1 MRKGS
6 RKKKPRKKHP
16 KMGRNPLAFGYGGGG
31 SSIVQDFTDSVKQAF
46 SLDTIKTGGVMLS
59 GAIVNSIV
67 RDFIASKLN
76 IKPPFQ
82 YLLGLGTAGLLG
94 MGANRV
100 MRGTGNQV
108 FMGAVTFE
116 LARAYN
122 EYIGSK
128 LYKLATSGFGD
139 FLIQPQVAGAVPSPM
154 GDFLI
159 QPQVA
164 NAVPSSMGGFLDP
177 YHRVPNPTGMPV
189 YGDLSSIGEELG
201 QSDLGDVVGG

>member
-1 MRKGS
+1 MRK
-6 RKKKPRKKHP
+6 RKKHGG
-16 KMGRNPLAFGYGGGG
+16 KMRRRHNPMELGYSGGGG
-31 SSIVQDFTDSVKQAF
+31 IVSDLTQSVKQAF
-46 SLDTIKTGGVMLS
+46 SLDTLKTGGIMLS

-94 MGANRV
+94 MGANRI
-100 MRGTGNQV
+100 RPGTGNQV

-122 EYIGSK
+122 EYVGSK
-128 LYKLATSGFGD
+128 LYKLATSGMGGGMGDFLIQPQVRDAVPSPMGD

-154 GDFLI
+154 G
-159 QPQVA
+159 
-164 NAVPSSMGGFLDP
+164 GFLDP
-177 YHRVPNPTGMPV
+177 YQRVPNPTGMPV
-189 YGDLSSIGEELG
+189 YGDLSSIGDELG
-201 QSDLGDVVGG
+201 ADLGDAMGA

>member
-1 MRKGS
+1 MRK
-6 RKKKPRKKHP
+6 RKKHGG
-16 KMGRNPLAFGYGGGG
+16 KMRRRHRNPGELVYGGGG
-31 SSIVQDFTDSVKQAF
+31 IAQELMRSVRQSF
-46 SLDTIKTGGVMLS
+46 SLDTMKTGGVMLG

-67 RDFIASKLN
+67 RDFIASKLG

-82 YLLGLGTAGLLG
+82 YLLGMGTAGLLG

-100 MRGTGNQV
+100 RPGIGKDV
-108 FMGAVTFE
+108 FLGAVTFE
-116 LARAYN
+116 MARAYN

-128 LYKLATSGFGD
+128 LYKLATSGMGRGVGD

-164 NAVPSSMGGFLDP
+164 GAVPSPMGGFLDP
-177 YHRVPNPTGMPV
+177 YQRVPSPVGMPV
-189 YGDLSSIGEELG
+189 YGDLASIGEELG
-201 QSDLGDVVGG
+201 QDLGGMVG

>member
-1 MRKGS
+1 MRK
-6 RKKKPRKKHP
+6 RKKHGG
-16 KMGRNPLAFGYGGGG
+16 KMRRRHRNPGELVYGGGG
-31 SSIVQDFTDSVKQAF
+31 GIVSDLLRSAKQAF
-46 SLDTIKTGGVMLS
+46 SLDTVKTGGIMLS

-100 MRGTGNQV
+100 KPGIGNQV

-122 EYIGSK
+122 QYVGSK
-128 LYKLATSGFGD
+128 LYTLAMNGMGRSGIGD
-139 FLIQPQVAGAVPSPM
+139 FLIQPQVSGAVPSPM

-159 QPQVA
+159 QPQVSG
-164 NAVPSSMGGFLDP
+164 AVPSPMGGFLDP
-177 YHRVPNPTGMPV
+177 YQRVPSPVGMPV
-189 YGDLSSIGEELG
+189 YGDLASIGEELG
-201 QSDLGDVVGG
+201 ADLGDAMGG

>member
-1 MRKGS
+1 MR
-6 RKKKPRKKHP
+6 RRH
-16 KMGRNPLAFGYGGGG
+16 RNPDGLVYGGGG
-31 SSIVQDFTDSVKQAF
+31 GIVHDLTQSVKQAF
-46 SLDTIKTGGVMLS
+46 SLDTVKTGGIMLS

-67 RDFIASKLN
+67 RDFIAAKLG

-94 MGANRV
+94 MGANRIKA
-100 MRGTGNQV
+100 GIGNQV

-116 LARAYN
+116 MARAYN

-128 LYKLATSGFGD
+128 LYKLATNGMGRGIGD

-164 NAVPSSMGGFLDP
+164 GAVPSPMGGFLDP
-177 YHRVPNPTGMPV
+177 YQRVPSPVGMPV
-189 YGDLSSIGEELG
+189 YGDLASIGDELG
-201 QSDLGDVVGG
+201 ADLGDAMGG